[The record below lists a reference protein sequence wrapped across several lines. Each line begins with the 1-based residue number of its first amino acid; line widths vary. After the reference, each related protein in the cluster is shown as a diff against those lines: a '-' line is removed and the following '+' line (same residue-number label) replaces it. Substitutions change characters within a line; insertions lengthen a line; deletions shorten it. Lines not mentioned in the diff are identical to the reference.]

1 MNVEIDFQQDF
12 DSNNPVPIQVGR
24 LYLGSTVARL
34 MFAPDGKV
42 KLWAH
47 QAAVDS
53 GHLIIM
59 PSREPREWE
68 WNWLEV
74 PT

>member
-12 DSNNPVPIQVGR
+12 DSNKLVPIQLGR

-34 MFAPDGKV
+34 MFASDGKV
-42 KLWAH
+42 QLWAQ

-59 PSREPREWE
+59 PNREN
-68 WNWLEV
+68 NWVEV